1 MTFDA
6 MSPQSINPHTELTV
20 LFVDD
25 EENMRLSAEQ
35 CLQLEDFKVI
45 TCADAREALKHL
57 KPGYPGILVT
67 DIRMPGMTGL
77 ELMEQALALDSELP
91 VILLTGH
98 GDIDMAVSAMHKG
111 AYDFQQKPFDPD
123 HFIRIVGHALR
134 QRALVLDNR
143 QLRKSIESPNLLDT
157 LLVGKSPQM
166 QMLRDTVLDLVDL
179 PVNVL
184 IHGETGSG
192 KEQVATSLH
201 QLSHRKSSPYVALNC
216 AAMPE
221 HLFESEVFGFEKGAF
236 TGADRQ
242 RIGKLEYAKGGT
254 VFLDE
259 IETMPLNLQVK
270 LLRVLQEMK
279 VERLG
284 SNQLIDLDFRLVAA
298 TKTDLLTASEIGEFR
313 EDLYF
318 RLNVAEIHIPPLRE
332 RREDIPLLFS
342 HFIYQL
348 AHDYGRE
355 PFEPDLNDIQELMQ
369 HNWPGNVRELKNIA
383 QRFVFGRQGQKLAVS
398 ELMKS
403 PAAKSGVSLQC
414 QMRSF
419 ERTLLE
425 NALRRHKGQVQPLL
439 DELELPR
446 RTFNEL
452 MKKHGIERKEF
463 LAEG

>member
-1 MTFDA
+1 MKDTCA
-6 MSPQSINPHTELTV
+6 QYSGASGMALSELTV

-35 CLQLEDFKVI
+35 CLQLEDFNVL
-45 TCADAREALKHL
+45 TCSSAREALKL
-57 KPGYPGILVT
+57 LTPSYPGVLVT

-77 ELMEQALALDSELP
+77 ELMDQALAQDPDLP

-98 GDIDMAVSAMHKG
+98 GDIDMAVSAMHRG
-111 AYDFQQKPFDPD
+111 AFDFQQKPFDPD
-123 HFIRIVGHALR
+123 HFIRIVGHALH

-143 QLRKSIESPNLLDT
+143 SLRKSIESQGVLES
-157 LLVGKSPQM
+157 LLVGISPQI
-166 QMLRDTVLDLVDL
+166 QALRETVLDLADL

-192 KEQVATSLH
+192 KEQVATCLH
-201 QLSHRKSSPYVALNC
+201 QLSLRRKAPYVALNC

-242 RIGKLEYAKGGT
+242 RVGKLEYARGGT

-298 TKTDLLTASEIGEFR
+298 TKTDLMAASEKGEFR

-332 RREDIPLLFS
+332 RREDIPLLFT
-342 HFIYQL
+342 HFICQL
-348 AHDYGRE
+348 ARDYERE
-355 PFEPDLNDIQELMQ
+355 AFEPDLNDIKELMQ

-383 QRFVFGRQGQKLAVS
+383 QRFVFGRQGQKLGVP
-398 ELMKS
+398 ELMKTPS
-403 PAAKSGVSLQC
+403 AKSGVSLQC

-419 ERTLLE
+419 ERSLLE
-425 NALRRHKGQVQPLL
+425 NALRRHQGQVQPLL
-439 DELELPR
+439 EELDLPR

-452 MKKHGIERKEF
+452 MKKHGLERKDYC
-463 LAEG
+463 

>member
-1 MTFDA
+1 MTFDT
-6 MSPQSINPHTELTV
+6 MSPQSINPQTELTV

-25 EENMRLSAEQ
+25 DENMRLSAEQ
-35 CLQLEDFKVI
+35 CLQLEDIPVI
-45 TCADAREALKHL
+45 TCADAKEALNHL
-57 KPGYPGILVT
+57 KPDYPGVLVT
-67 DIRMPGMTGL
+67 DIRMPGMSGL
-77 ELMEQALALDSELP
+77 ELMEQVLALDSELP

-123 HFIRIVGHALR
+123 HFIRMVGHALR

-166 QMLRDTVLDLVDL
+166 QVLRDTVLDLADL

-201 QLSHRKSSPYVALNC
+201 QLSYRQSLPYVALNC

-259 IETMPLNLQVK
+259 IETMPLSLQVK

-298 TKTDLLTASEIGEFR
+298 TKTDLLTASENGEFR

-342 HFIYQL
+342 HFISQL

-355 PFEPDLNDIQELMQ
+355 PFEPNLSDIQELMQ
-369 HNWPGNVRELKNIA
+369 YSWPGNVRELKNIA

-403 PAAKSGVSLQC
+403 PAAKSSVSLQC

-419 ERTLLE
+419 ERSLLE
-425 NALRRHKGQVQPLL
+425 NALRRHKGLVQPLL
-439 DELELPR
+439 DELDIPR

-452 MKKHGIERKEF
+452 LKKHGIERKAF
-463 LAEG
+463 C

>member
-1 MTFDA
+1 MFDA
-6 MSPQSINPHTELTV
+6 TNQPNNFQPELTV

-35 CLQLEDFKVI
+35 CLQLEDFQVV
-45 TCADAREALKHL
+45 TCSDAKEALTHL
-57 KPGYPGILVT
+57 KPGYPGIVVT

-77 ELMEQALALDSELP
+77 ELMEQVLAIDSELP

-143 QLRKSIESPNLLDT
+143 RLRKSIQSPDLLNA
-157 LLVGKSPQM
+157 LLVGKSSQM
-166 QMLRDTVLDLVDL
+166 QALRDTVLDLADL

-201 QLSHRKSSPYVALNC
+201 QLSYRQSLPYVALNC

-284 SNQLIDLDFRLVAA
+284 SNQLVDLDFRLIAA
-298 TKTDLLTASEIGEFR
+298 TKTDLQTASEQGEFR

-332 RREDIPLLFS
+332 RREDIPLLFT
-342 HFIYQL
+342 HFIDQL
-348 AHDYGRE
+348 AQDYGRE
-355 PFEPDLNDIQELMQ
+355 PFEPDLNDIQALMQ
-369 HNWPGNVRELKNIA
+369 HRWPGNVRELKNIA

-398 ELMKS
+398 ELMKT
-403 PAAKSGVSLQC
+403 PATKSGVSLQC

-425 NALRRHKGQVQPLL
+425 NALRRHSGQVQPLL

-452 MKKHGIERKEF
+452 MKKHGLERKCYRQQVE
-463 LAEG
+463 

>member
-1 MTFDA
+1 MTTDTR
-6 MSPQSINPHTELTV
+6 SQLTHSQSNLTV

-35 CLQLEDFKVI
+35 CLQLEDFQVV
-45 TCADAREALKHL
+45 TCSDAKEALQHL

-77 ELMEQALALDSELP
+77 ELMTKALLLDPELP

-98 GDIDMAVSAMHKG
+98 GDIDMAVNAMHSG

-123 HFIRIVGHALR
+123 HFIRIVGHALQ

-143 QLRKSIESPNLLDT
+143 QLRKSIESSDLLNT

-166 QMLRDTVLDLVDL
+166 QILRETVLDLADL

-184 IHGETGSG
+184 INGETGSG
-192 KEQVATSLH
+192 KEQVATCLH
-201 QLSHRKSSPYVALNC
+201 QLSYRKKAPYVALNC

-284 SNQLIDLDFRLVAA
+284 SNQLIELDFRLVAA
-298 TKTDLLTASEIGEFR
+298 TKADLLAASEQGEFR

-342 HFIYQL
+342 HFINQL
-348 AHDYGRE
+348 AHEYGRD
-355 PFEPDLNDIQELMQ
+355 PFEPDLNDIRELMQ
-369 HNWPGNVRELKNIA
+369 YSWPGNVRELKNIA
-383 QRFVFGRQGQKLAVS
+383 QRFVFGRQGQKLPVA
-398 ELMKS
+398 ELMRT
-403 PAAKSGVSLQC
+403 PATKNSAGLQC
-414 QMRSF
+414 QMRRF

-425 NALRRHKGQVQPLL
+425 NALRRHNGQVQPLL
-439 DELELPR
+439 EELELPR

-452 MKKHGIERKEF
+452 MKKHGLDRKDF
-463 LAEG
+463 LLE

>member
-1 MTFDA
+1 MTDTR
-6 MSPQSINPHTELTV
+6 SQLTHSQSNLTV

-35 CLQLEDFKVI
+35 CLQLEDFQVV
-45 TCADAREALKHL
+45 TCSDAKEALQHL

-77 ELMEQALALDSELP
+77 ELMTKALLLDPELP

-98 GDIDMAVSAMHKG
+98 GDIDMAVNAMHSG

-123 HFIRIVGHALR
+123 HFIRIVGHALQ

-143 QLRKSIESPNLLDT
+143 QLRKSIESSDLLDT

-166 QMLRDTVLDLVDL
+166 QMLRETVLDLADL

-184 IHGETGSG
+184 INGETGSG
-192 KEQVATSLH
+192 KEQVATCLH
-201 QLSHRKSSPYVALNC
+201 QLSYRKKAPYVALNC

-284 SNQLIDLDFRLVAA
+284 SNQLIELDFRLVAA
-298 TKTDLLTASEIGEFR
+298 TKADLLAASEQGEFR

-342 HFIYQL
+342 HFINQL
-348 AHDYGRE
+348 AHEYGRD
-355 PFEPDLNDIQELMQ
+355 PFEPDLNDIRELMQ
-369 HNWPGNVRELKNIA
+369 YSWPGNVRELKNIA
-383 QRFVFGRQGQKLAVS
+383 QRFVFGRQGQKLPVA
-398 ELMKS
+398 ELMRT
-403 PAAKSGVSLQC
+403 PATKNSVGLQC
-414 QMRSF
+414 QMRRF

-425 NALRRHKGQVQPLL
+425 NALRRHNGQVQPLL
-439 DELELPR
+439 EELELPR

-452 MKKHGIERKEF
+452 MKKHGLDRKDF
-463 LAEG
+463 LLE